1 MEKPEIKTVLI
12 PDGGLFPNNDALP
25 LIIMRQV
32 FDHATENLA
41 KTIENTFHKN
51 AWGGSWR
58 NGIYD
63 FHHYHSTAHEV
74 LGLYAGRVKVRFGG
88 PDGQVLSANA
98 GDVII
103 IPAGVSHKNLEQS
116 TDFRCV
122 GAYPAGQSP
131 NMLYGE
137 SGDRPQ
143 ADQNIRSVSL
153 PENDPVFG
161 KSGPLLEIWERALK
175 MR

>member
-1 MEKPEIKTVLI
+1 MEKPEIKTILI
-12 PDGGLFPNNDALP
+12 PDGGLYPNNDALP
-25 LIIMRQV
+25 LILMQQV
-32 FDHATENLA
+32 FDPETENLA
-41 KTIENTFHKN
+41 QAIEKTFHEN
-51 AWGGSWR
+51 SWEGSWR

-74 LGLYAGRVKVRFGG
+74 LGLYAGSVKVRFGG
-88 PDGQVLSANA
+88 PDGQALAAEA

-103 IPAGVSHKNLEQS
+103 IPAGVSHKNLGQS
-116 TDFRCV
+116 PDFRCV

-131 NMLYGE
+131 DMQYGK
-137 SGDRPQ
+137 SGERPQ

-161 KSGPLLEIWERALK
+161 RGGPLLQIWDQALK
-175 MR
+175 M